1 MIKLFTYFLT
11 LVVSLNFFSYCQ
23 DRPDNPPLIESPEE
37 INYSYEVVVDELEIP
52 WGLDFIS
59 ENQLLITEKKG
70 ILIYAEDG
78 IKSEISGLPDVYVR
92 GQGGLL
98 DIALHPDYQENGLLY
113 FVTATNTEGDNNGGN
128 SALYSAKL
136 NLDEKKLEDLK
147 LLYKATPNSKK
158 PHHWGSR
165 IVFDN
170 QGHLFFAIGDRGDRD
185 VNPQDLSRDGGKIYR
200 LNLDGSIPADNPF
213 VNNEA
218 FKPEIYSFGHR
229 NPQGMF
235 THPETGEIW
244 INEHGPRGG
253 DEINIVQKGLN
264 YGWPVITY
272 GINYSGTIITDQT
285 HKEGLEQPF
294 YYWTPSIGPSGMAI
308 SSSDIYPDWKDN
320 IFVGSLT
327 FSYLERLVIE
337 NSKVVKREKVLDKI
351 GRVRNVEEGP
361 DGYLYVGVE
370 DLGIVKIV
378 PN

>member
-1 MIKLFTYFLT
+1 M
-11 LVVSLNFFSYCQ
+11 N
-23 DRPDNPPLIESPEE
+23 
-37 INYSYEVVVDELEIP
+37 LE
-52 WGLDFIS
+52 
-59 ENQLLITEKKG
+59 
-70 ILIYAEDG
+70 
-78 IKSEISGLPDVYVR
+78 
-92 GQGGLL
+92 
-98 DIALHPDYQENGLLY
+98 
-113 FVTATNTEGDNNGGN
+113 
-128 SALYSAKL
+128 
-136 NLDEKKLEDLK
+136 EKKLEDLK
-147 LLYKATPNSKK
+147 LLYKAIPNSKK

-272 GINYSGTIITDQT
+272 GINYSGTVITDQT
-285 HKEGLEQPF
+285 HKEGLEQPL

-308 SSSDIYPDWKDN
+308 SSSDVYPEWKNN